1 MENNDNSS
9 SPSNNNNDNII
20 CEALPEDYSAYDL
33 SFKLIV
39 IGDSS
44 VGKSCLTMKATKNFF
59 EEFYNPTVGFEFFTF
74 NVKVNDK
81 AIKLQIWDT
90 CGQEVY
96 RSLIQS
102 FYRNSSLAMMVY
114 EIDKKESFDNLNN
127 WYNEIREQSNP
138 DIKIFL
144 IGNKTDLEE
153 NRQVTKEEAN
163 SFVQEHNID
172 FFIETSAKTGFNAQN
187 VFLEAAKTL
196 YLEHLKYKDRAS
208 RTTSLLNN
216 SILKKPLENSINEE
230 EIEKKESKCPC

>member
-1 MENNDNSS
+1 MENNNNYF
-9 SPSNNNNDNII
+9 SNNFNNDNIT
-20 CEALPEDYSAYDL
+20 CEALPEEYSAYDL

-114 EIDKKESFDNLNN
+114 EIDKKETFDNLNN
-127 WYNEIREQSNP
+127 WYNEIKEQSNP

-144 IGNKTDLEE
+144 IGNKSDLEDD
-153 NRQVTKEEAN
+153 RKISREEAN
-163 SFVQEHNID
+163 AFVQEHNID

-187 VFLEAAKTL
+187 VFLEAAKIL
-196 YLEHLKYKDRAS
+196 YLDHLKYKDRAS
-208 RTTSLLNN
+208 RTTSINN
-216 SILKKPLENSINEE
+216 SILKKPLESNINDS
-230 EIEKKESKCPC
+230 EIRKEESKCPC

>member
-1 MENNDNSS
+1 MEM
-9 SPSNNNNDNII
+9 SNNSLKNNLNNDNIT
-20 CEALPEDYSAYDL
+20 CEALPEEYSAYDL

-44 VGKSCLTMKATKNFF
+44 VGKSCLTIKATKKFF
-59 EEFYNPTVGFEFFTF
+59 LELYTPTVGFEFFTF

-114 EIDKKESFDNLNN
+114 EIDKKESFESLNS
-127 WYNEIREQSNP
+127 WYNEIKEQSNP

-144 IGNKTDLEE
+144 IGNKTDLED
-153 NRQVTKEEAN
+153 NRKISREEAN
-163 SFVQEHNID
+163 TFVQEHNID

-187 VFLEAAKTL
+187 VFLEAAKML
-196 YLEHLKYKDRAS
+196 YLDHLKYKDRAS
-208 RTTSLLNN
+208 RTTSINN
-216 SILKKPLENSINEE
+216 SILKKPLENSINEN
-230 EIEKKESKCPC
+230 EIRKEESKCPC

>member
-1 MENNDNSS
+1 MDNRNNSFT
-9 SPSNNNNDNII
+9 NNINYDNIT
-20 CEALPEDYSAYDL
+20 CEPLPEEYSAYDL

-39 IGDSS
+39 IGDSA

-59 EEFYNPTVGFEFFTF
+59 EEFYSPTVGFEFFTF

-81 AIKLQIWDT
+81 AVKLQIWDT

-114 EIDKKESFDNLNN
+114 EIDKKESFDNLNS
-127 WYNEIREQSNP
+127 WYNEIKEQANP

-144 IGNKTDLEE
+144 IGNKTDLEDK
-153 NRQVTKEEAN
+153 RTISREEAN
-163 SFVQEHNID
+163 TFVQEHNID

-187 VFLEAAKTL
+187 VFLEAAKLL
-196 YLEHLKYKDRAS
+196 YLDHLKYKDRTS
-208 RTTSLLNN
+208 RSTSINN
-216 SILKKPLENSINEE
+216 SMLKKPLENPINENEIINHE
-230 EIEKKESKCPC
+230 EKKCPC